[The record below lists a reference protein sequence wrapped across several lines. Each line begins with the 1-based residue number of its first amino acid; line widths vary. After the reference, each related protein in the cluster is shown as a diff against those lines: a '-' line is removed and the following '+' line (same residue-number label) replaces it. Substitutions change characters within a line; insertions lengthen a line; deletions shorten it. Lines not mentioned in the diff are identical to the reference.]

1 MSGEPLKAPFPWF
14 GGKSRAASL
23 IWEGFGDVPNYVEP
37 FAGSLAVLLARPT
50 APRVETVNDLD
61 HYLANFW
68 RALSQAPEEV
78 ARHADNPVSEVEL
91 HAWHRWLVANGEF
104 RTRMEQDPLHF
115 DALVAG
121 RWVWGISQWIGSGWC
136 TAPQWKGRA
145 HPGNGMRGIHG
156 RRARDHSKDVEYAKR
171 PRLTTANGVHRR
183 RLQEPGGAGDGAA
196 PPVLT
201 PWQQKP
207 DLAGSRGAA
216 GRGVHASGRR
226 NQALLEWMEQL
237 AARLRY
243 VRVCCG
249 DWKRVLTPAA
259 TTQIGVTAVLLDPP
273 YAHDAGRDP
282 ALYAHDAA
290 DVSREARE
298 WALAHGKD
306 PKLRIALCGY
316 EGEHDMPP
324 TWRCVA
330 WKAAG
335 GYSAA
340 RGNGA
345 NAERERVWFSP
356 HCLRARQADLFES
369 RRATP

>member
-23 IWEGFGDVPNYVEP
+23 IWEGFGDVSNYVEP

-50 APRVETVNDLD
+50 APRVETVNDVD

-68 RALSQAPEEV
+68 RALSQAPKEV
-78 ARHADNPVSEVEL
+78 ARHADNPVSEVDL
-91 HAWHRWLVANGEF
+91 HAWHRWLVDNAEF
-104 RTRMEQDPLHF
+104 RARMEADPLFF
-115 DALVAG
+115 DPVAAG

-136 TAPQWKGRA
+136 SEPQWKGRA
-145 HPGNGMRGIHG
+145 HPGNGLRGIHG
-156 RRARDHSKDVEYAKR
+156 RRARE
-171 PRLTTANGVHRR
+171 
-183 RLQEPGGAGDGAA
+183 EA
-196 PPVLT
+196 PAPARQL
-201 PWQQKP
+201 PH
-207 DLAGSRGAA
+207 LSGSRGAS
-216 GRGVHASGRR
+216 GNGVHASGRR
-226 NQALLEWMEQL
+226 NKALLDWMEQL

-249 DWKRVLTPAA
+249 DFERLLTPAA

-273 YAHDAGRDP
+273 YEHEGRDP
-282 ALYAHDAA
+282 TVYAHDGAA
-290 DVSREARE
+290 TAARARE
-298 WALAHGKD
+298 WALAHGED

-316 EGEHDMPP
+316 EGEHVMPP
-324 TWRCVA
+324 AWRCVA

-356 HCLRARQADLFES
+356 HCLRARQADLFDP
-369 RRATP
+369 RRAAP

>member
-1 MSGEPLKAPFPWF
+1 MSEPLKAPFPWF

-23 IWEGFGDVPNYVEP
+23 IWEAFGDVPNYVEP

-50 APRVETVNDLD
+50 PPRVETVNDVD

-68 RALSQAPEEV
+68 RAVSQAPEEV
-78 ARHADNPVSEVEL
+78 ARHADNPVSEVDL
-91 HAWHRWLVANGEF
+91 HAWHRWLVDNADF
-104 RTRMEQDPLHF
+104 RTRMEKDPLFF
-115 DALVAG
+115 DPVAAG

-136 TAPQWKGRA
+136 SAPQWKGRA
-145 HPGNGMRGIHG
+145 HGGAAPRGIHG
-156 RRARDHSKDVEYAKR
+156 RRAREVA
-171 PRLTTANGVHRR
+171 P
-183 RLQEPGGAGDGAA
+183 EPWRQ
-196 PPVLT
+196 L
-201 PWQQKP
+201 P

-216 GRGVHASGRR
+216 GRGLHASGRR

-249 DWKRVLTPAA
+249 DFERLLTPAA
-259 TTQIGVTAVLLDPP
+259 TLQIGVTAVLLDPP
-273 YAHDAGRDP
+273 YRHEGRDP
-282 ALYAHDAA
+282 AVYAHDGADTAA
-290 DVSREARE
+290 RARE
-298 WALAHGKD
+298 WALAHGED

-316 EGEHDMPP
+316 EGEHVMPP
-324 TWRCVA
+324 AWRCVA

-356 HCLRARQADLFES
+356 HCLRARQADFFEP